1 MVETQTYSGKRVSLL
16 KPDPMTIDIRD
27 IACALSRINRFN
39 GATSL
44 PLNVAAHSLAVMR
57 ELERRKA
64 SPEVQLLGLLH
75 DAHEAYIG
83 DITNPVRRALKRYT
97 PDDVIS
103 MIARDLDIAIFTGLG
118 VKHIDLPENWTP
130 VAQADRAVFAAE
142 WRDLVGALCPEKITP
157 SPLPTKTT
165 PPDKAEEQFLAA
177 YARLSLH
184 CGPRHHA
191 TASDLI
197 K

>member
-1 MVETQTYSGKRVSLL
+1 MTETQTHSGKRVSLL
-16 KPDPMTIDIRD
+16 TPDPLTIDIRD

-64 SPEVQLLGLLH
+64 SPEVLLLGLLH

-103 MIARDLDIAIFTGLG
+103 MMAEDLDNAILNGLS
-118 VKHIDLPENWTP
+118 LPHLNTFGNWQMVD
-130 VAQADRAVFAAE
+130 VADQAVFAAE
-142 WRDLVGALCPEKITP
+142 WRDLMHGPCPGSHTP

-165 PPDKAEEQFLAA
+165 LPDKAEEQFLAA